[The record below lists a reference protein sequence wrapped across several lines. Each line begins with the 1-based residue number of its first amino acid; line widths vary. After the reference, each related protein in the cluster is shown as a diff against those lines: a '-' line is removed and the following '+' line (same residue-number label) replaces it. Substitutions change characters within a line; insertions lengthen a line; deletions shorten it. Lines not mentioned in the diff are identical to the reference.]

1 MITAMLQSLAPLR
14 TTCGCINC
22 PVPRIE
28 CRPGKASGAGI
39 GLPALTSW
47 DSGLLGTTTSSPC
60 PTTVRGA
67 ASFRS
72 LLTLRMVNSVISWK
86 LYVDGGGGGGGG
98 SLFLSLFFFLLYQ
111 RAYHILYGI
120 LRNWSAKRGGDTTI
134 STTPPSPKPIPLICI
149 FLGQR
154 VRCFMFKTNILST
167 FCPYSV
173 LLVHQQ
179 LWLSD
184 VNKPPGMG
192 CNLTIC
198 LRPKKWNTRELV
210 TKPFSMMC

>member
-39 GLPALTSW
+39 GLPALTSR

-86 LYVDGGGGGGGG
+86 LYVDGGEGVGGFFIPQ
-98 SLFLSLFFFLLYQ
+98 SLFLPSVSKSLS
-111 RAYHILYGI
+111 HTI
-120 LRNWSAKRGGDTTI
+120 LRSWSAKREGDTTI